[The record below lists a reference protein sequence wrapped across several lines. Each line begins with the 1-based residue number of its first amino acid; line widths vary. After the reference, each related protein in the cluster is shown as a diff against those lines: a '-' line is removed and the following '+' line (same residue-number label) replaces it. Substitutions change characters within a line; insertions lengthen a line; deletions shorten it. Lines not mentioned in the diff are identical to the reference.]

1 MQGETCRQSV
11 CVKNPQG
18 FHMRPMAAF
27 VAAANRFD
35 GAVTVHRDG
44 TPPANGKSILS
55 LMGLVAVQGTDLV
68 IEVSGPNAQATLN
81 DLVAVFEAN
90 FDEE

>member
-1 MQGETCRQSV
+1 
-11 CVKNPQG
+11 
-18 FHMRPMAAF
+18 MRPMAAF